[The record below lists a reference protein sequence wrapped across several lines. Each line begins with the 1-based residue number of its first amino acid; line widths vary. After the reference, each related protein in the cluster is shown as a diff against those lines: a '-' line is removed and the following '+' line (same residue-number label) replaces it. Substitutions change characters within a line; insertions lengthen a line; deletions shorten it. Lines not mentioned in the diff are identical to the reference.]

1 MSKTYKISQAKI
13 EDRENI
19 MQFIDKFW
27 RPNHILAKDKDFFN
41 YEHLNGDNIN
51 FFLAKDI
58 KSSEILAIQGFIPYG
73 SDPNSHI
80 CGVISRVHPNS
91 KIPLLGVELMKK
103 MLEHTSPKTYCGIGT
118 NPKTMLPLVKRFF
131 KRSTGV
137 MDQFFIL
144 NPEISEFK
152 IAYIPDNY
160 KKIIQN
166 QKKATEIIEHKLI
179 NERQLNKNFSLIKV
193 SNKLPVKNLNYIIK
207 RYFNHPRYKYN
218 CYLLKKNK
226 NFSLLITRQI
236 ICNGRKIIRII
247 DFIGELEFLG
257 YLRNWAASML
267 SNSKYEYIDI
277 LTAGL
282 DKKIL
287 YRSGFYEKKHNQE
300 IVIPTY
306 FEPFVKENIDIHYE
320 KSDDKIVLFKGD
332 ADGDRPNTLN

>member
-1 MSKTYKISQAKI
+1 MSKTYEIAQAKI

-27 RPNHILAKDKDFFN
+27 KPNHILAKDESFFN
-41 YEHLNGDNIN
+41 YEHLNGNKLN

-58 KSSEILAIQGFIPYG
+58 KSGEILAIQGFIPYG

-103 MLEHTSPKTYCGIGT
+103 MLEHTSPKTYCGVGT

-131 KRSTGV
+131 KRSTGI
-137 MDQFFIL
+137 MNQFFIL
-144 NPEISEFK
+144 NTEISKFK
-152 IAYIPDNY
+152 IAHIPDSY
-160 KKIIQN
+160 KKIIRY
-166 QKKATEIIEHKLI
+166 KKEVPEIIEHKLI
-179 NERQLNKNFSLIKV
+179 NESQLNENFSLIRV
-193 SNKLPVKNLNYIIK
+193 SSNLPVKSLEYIIK

-226 NFSLLITRQI
+226 NLSLLVTREI
-236 ICNGRKIIRII
+236 IFNERKIMRII
-247 DFIGELEFLG
+247 DFVGELEFLG
-257 YLRNWAASML
+257 YLGNWAASIL

-287 YRSGFYEKKHNQE
+287 YKSGFHEKKHDQG

-306 FEPFVKENIDIHYE
+306 FEPFVKENINIHYE
-320 KSDDKIVLFKGD
+320 KSDDNIVLFKGD
-332 ADGDRPNTLN
+332 ADGDRPNELN